1 MRFIKNLLIMVSV
14 AAMLS
19 CAGDGGFNAD
29 SESPQTGQGGSMARF
44 AFHDNYLYV
53 LNHTSII
60 VFDIANDNFSQLG
73 TEQINSGMETIFVNG
88 DYLYLGANDAM
99 YIYSIENPSSPEFVF
114 RYQHITSCDPVVV
127 QGNRAYVTMRGGTA
141 CNAGANALEI
151 LDISD
156 PEQPLLLR
164 NHPMESPYGLGIT
177 GNVLFICEGAFG
189 LKVFNVNSEGDIQL
203 MSHKDDFNAYDVIVR
218 PNHAIVTG
226 EDGIFQFTFSDNGNN
241 FQQVSSIP
249 VTRVPL

>member
-1 MRFIKNLLIMVSV
+1 MRFIKNIIVMVSM

-19 CAGDGGFNAD
+19 CADGDINGA
-29 SESPQTGQGGSMARF
+29 SETPQTGQGGSMARF
-44 AFHDNYLYV
+44 AFRDNYLYV
-53 LNHTSII
+53 LNHSSII
-60 VFDIANDNFSQLG
+60 VFDIANDNFSQVG
-73 TEQINSGMETIFVNG
+73 TTEISSGMETIFVNG

-99 YIYSIENPSSPEFVF
+99 YIYSIEDPSSPEFVF

-127 QGNRAYVTMRGGTA
+127 QGDRAYVTMRGGTA

-156 PEQPLLLR
+156 PEQPFLLR
-164 NHPMESPYGLGIT
+164 NHPMESPYGLGII

-189 LKVFNVNSEGDIQL
+189 LKVFNVDSQGEIQL

-226 EDGIFQFTFSDNGNN
+226 EDGIFQFTFGDNGND
-241 FQQVSSIP
+241 FQQISAIP
-249 VTRVPL
+249 VNRVPL